1 MAYEN
6 LQAVV
11 GMALIDDE
19 FRQGLLAKTPSTLQN
34 LGLTADELAIVR
46 SIQATTLQGFAREL
60 DRWIR
65 RDLEAIATHY

>member
-1 MAYEN
+1 
-6 LQAVV
+6 
-11 GMALIDDE
+11 
-19 FRQGLLAKTPSTLQN
+19 LQN
-34 LGLTADELAIVR
+34 LGLTADELAIIR